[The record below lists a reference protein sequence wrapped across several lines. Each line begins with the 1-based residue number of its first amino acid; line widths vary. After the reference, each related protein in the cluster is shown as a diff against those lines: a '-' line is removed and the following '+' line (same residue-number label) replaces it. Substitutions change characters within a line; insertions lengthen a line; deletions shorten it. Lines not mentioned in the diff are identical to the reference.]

1 MEEKKLQEVADVV
14 LDILWEKLTAEYG
27 EEKTRSVLFE
37 NYDSGENY
45 GTVYILPDILNAC
58 LTYEIEPGMLDVQ
71 EVAARHYDQI
81 EACGVMERKEGEEDE
96 RYDI

>member
-45 GTVYILPDILNAC
+45 GTVYILPDIEETWHLLRRVLFC
-58 LTYEIEPGMLDVQ
+58 CCRFFMLKD
-71 EVAARHYDQI
+71 D
-81 EACGVMERKEGEEDE
+81 GG
-96 RYDI
+96 